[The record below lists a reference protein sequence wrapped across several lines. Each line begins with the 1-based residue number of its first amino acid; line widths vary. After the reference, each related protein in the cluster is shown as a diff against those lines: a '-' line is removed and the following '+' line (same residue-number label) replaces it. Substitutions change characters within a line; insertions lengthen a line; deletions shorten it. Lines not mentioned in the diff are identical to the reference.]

1 MRFLFVK
8 LLPMVVALFGV
19 MNHVVAQE
27 ITIVSGK
34 VLNVPDGGGKPR
46 PFSSSETVY
55 IFAFNT
61 IAAANDAM
69 NMLGTGSNL
78 FMSDAQV
85 KAGPDGYYEIS
96 VAENGALV
104 FYLGTSM
111 KKELREVN
119 YKDVINVNITGSI
132 ELGEVE
138 VVGTFTK
145 PIPKPVAG
153 KIIGGKLIVD
163 NAVTIPGEYG
173 APNRRLIVQ
182 PYVIDCTTEEVVKYI
197 DPVVLDGGEYDL
209 TQVRRMAFD
218 RANDALKDFVNP
230 RKQLGEE
237 RFNVDVK
244 DSVPV
249 PDPRRTYSVLAK
261 VVIADYTHE
270 TYQDE
275 WKLTTCK
282 IKRPMQFLE
291 YSFRDYELDPNKYK
305 ETPRREK
312 RNTAG
317 NISLTFLVNKAELD
331 PDDPNN
337 EAQMMKLQND
347 LMQIINGEGT
357 TLKEFKIMGVSSPEG
372 GYQRNLAL
380 SKMRTAFA
388 LKQITSMIPAAKW
401 TRVYKHP
408 TEARVATW
416 DEVADLLEKDTLLA
430 EAAQVREITA
440 QYKSQDAQYAV
451 IRKLPFYET
460 AIKNTFPRLRTV
472 QYEYKHEIFRE
483 LSPDEI
489 VDRYYNDPDYKSGKK
504 QFTRY
509 EYWHLFQQIKDPKEA
524 EKIYK
529 RAYRETMGY
538 DDKGKEKPWLLAANN
553 WAMAL
558 LRRDTFDVNILAPL
572 IDVKR
577 KVNSIDKFDDG
588 ISVIETEINPENVV
602 ANQLAMYIRANNFE
616 DASILAAMLPNT
628 EKFKMMKAF
637 CDCLGGYYDY
647 RSAAGKEREEREEV
661 FNLVKNSSPMN
672 YVVMCMAMETDFF
685 NEEAKKKL
693 ETIPPTTQTKYMKL
707 QLFVRQNKLH
717 DDPKLVEPF
726 SKEETAFKDACKM
739 LDAIIKE
746 DPKFRNIAENDG
758 ELSKEFME
766 YFADPM
772 NWEDLMDMNF

>member
-401 TRVYKHP
+401 ARVYKHP

-440 QYKSQDAQYAV
+440 QYKSQDAQYAA

-460 AIKNTFPRLRTV
+460 AIMNTFPRLRTV
-472 QYEYKHEIFRE
+472 HYGYKYDIFRD
-483 LSPDEI
+483 LSPEEI
-489 VDRYYNDPDYKSGKK
+489 VKRYYQDGKR

-524 EKIYK
+524 EKLYRKAYK
-529 RAYRETMGY
+529 ETMTSDG
-538 DDKGKEKPWLLAANN
+538 KPWLLAANN
-553 WAMAL
+553 LAVAL
-558 LRRDTFDVNILAPL
+558 LKRDTFDVEILKPL
-572 IDVKR
+572 INYKR
-577 KVNSIDKFDDG
+577 KVNSINRYDDG
-588 ISVIETEINPENVV
+588 LGVEITEINPENVV
-602 ANQLAMYIRANNFE
+602 ANQLAMYIRAYNFAGA
-616 DASILAAMLPNT
+616 DTLAQMLPNT
-628 EKFKMMKAF
+628 DKFRMVKAF
-637 CDCLGGYYDY
+637 SSCLRGRYNYHK
-647 RSAAGKEREEREEV
+647 AKTEKELKQFRETFE
-661 FNLVKNSSPMN
+661 LMKNSSPIN
-672 YVVMCMAMETDFF
+672 HVVMCMAMRNDGL
-685 NEEAKKKL
+685 NKEALKVL
-693 ETIPPTTQTKYMKL
+693 ETIPVSTKTKYLKL
-707 QLFVRQNKLH
+707 QLFCRMNIK
-717 DDPKLVEPF
+717 
-726 SKEETAFKDACKM
+726 SKNIKDLYYGDLELEHIQTAYKM
-739 LDAIIKE
+739 LDEIIKE
-746 DPKFRNIAENDG
+746 DAKYRDIALNDG
-758 ELSKEFME
+758 EFSEEFIE
-766 YFADPM
+766 FYNDPEKRKKQ
-772 NWEDLMDMNF
+772 WGLFD